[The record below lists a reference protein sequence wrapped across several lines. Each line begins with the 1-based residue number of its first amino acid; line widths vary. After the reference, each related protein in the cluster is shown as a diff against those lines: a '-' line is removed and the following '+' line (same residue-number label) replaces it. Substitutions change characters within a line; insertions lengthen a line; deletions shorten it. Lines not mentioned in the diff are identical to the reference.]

1 MTYSLLLL
9 AHLIAATIWTGGHI
23 VLCLVILPK
32 VLKAKSPE
40 MLLDF
45 EQAFEKVGMP
55 ALIIQVITGL
65 LLAYHWLPDVSL
77 WFSMNNP
84 ISHGIAGKLLLLALT
99 FGLALDAKLRVL
111 PKLSSNNLWDMALHI
126 IAVTFL
132 SVGFVALGLS
142 FRLAWF
148 A

>member
-32 VLKAKSPE
+32 VLRAKSPE

-126 IAVTFL
+126 IAVTL
-132 SVGFVALGLS
+132 ISVGFVALGLS

>member
-1 MTYSLLLL
+1 M
-9 AHLIAATIWTGGHI
+9 
-23 VLCLVILPK
+23 
-32 VLKAKSPE
+32 
-40 MLLDF
+40 
-45 EQAFEKVGMP
+45 
-55 ALIIQVITGL
+55 
-65 LLAYHWLPDVSL
+65 SL
-77 WFSMNNP
+77 WFSISNP

-132 SVGFVALGLS
+132 SVGFVVLGLS